1 MATLTLTFTGN
12 NAGASARDF
21 AQAAK
26 KATAALPDNTAQN
39 VTLTVDNAPATGS
52 ASIVV
57 ATPTPYILPVQIV
70 G

>member
-12 NAGASARDF
+12 NAGASARAF
-21 AQAAK
+21 AKAVQR
-26 KATAALPDNTAQN
+26 ATAALPDNTAQS

-57 ATPTPYILPVQIV
+57 ATPAPYVLPVQII